1 MVYYSIYHKIL
12 ETVIPKIKV
21 IALKMEPSKDAQVG
35 LSVAIPRIWTVSSL
49 MEMILFLWLV
59 LIVQFRFS
67 RVAKMAPCIPVP
79 NLGTKGQIKCF
90 VDKNISELFT
100 VKCDIFGQ
108 DVI

>member
-1 MVYYSIYHKIL
+1 MV
-12 ETVIPKIKV
+12 
-21 IALKMEPSKDAQVG
+21 
-35 LSVAIPRIWTVSSL
+35 IPRIWTVSEL
-49 MEMILFLWLV
+49 MEIILFLWLV

-67 RVAKMAPCIPVP
+67 RVAKMAPRIPVP

-90 VDKNISELFT
+90 VDKNISLLFT